1 MLKMIVN
8 MVSMKTYGERLSW
21 AMRRAELDQSE
32 LARRVGIK
40 QPSIAHLLSAEAK
53 KSGHTPVIAR
63 ILKVDAEWL
72 ATGRGT
78 AELPQPAIDDG
89 ASLAA
94 PREPIVKVPL
104 ISWVQA
110 SQYSEIYDPYERG
123 DAEGEVDVPY
133 GKDTLIALRV
143 KGSSMNRVAPDGSII
158 IVDYSDKSLTSGKYY
173 VVKQDGM
180 ATFKR
185 YRTNPDRFEPESTER
200 HETIF
205 PTGAVEIVGRV
216 VKVISD
222 L

>member
-1 MLKMIVN
+1 
-8 MVSMKTYGERLSW
+8 MKSYGERLAW
-21 AMRRAELDQSE
+21 AMRRAALDQSE

-40 QPSIAHLLSAEAK
+40 QPSIAHLLSPEAK

-63 ILKVDAEWL
+63 VLQIDAEWL
-72 ATGRGT
+72 ATGRG
-78 AELPQPAIDDG
+78 APE
-89 ASLAA
+89 LAA
-94 PREPIVKVPL
+94 FPIENSAALTETHESIVKVPL

-110 SQYSEIYDPYERG
+110 SQYTEIYDPYERG
-123 DAEGEVDVPY
+123 DSEGEVDVPY

-143 KGSSMNRVAPDGSII
+143 KGSSMNRVAPEDSII
-158 IVDYSDKSLTSGKYY
+158 IIDYSDKSLTSGKYY
-173 VVKQDGM
+173 VVKQNGM

-185 YRTNPDRFEPESTER
+185 YRTNPDRFEPESTES

>member
-1 MLKMIVN
+1 
-8 MVSMKTYGERLSW
+8 MKTYGERLGW
-21 AMRRAELDQSE
+21 AMRRAGLDQSE

-40 QPSIAHLLSAEAK
+40 QPSIAHLLSAESK

-63 ILKVDAEWL
+63 VLNVDAEWL
-72 ATGRGT
+72 ATGRGV
-78 AELPQPAIDDG
+78 AELPMIEG
-89 ASLAA
+89 AALSEN
-94 PREPIVKVPL
+94 REPIIKVPL

-110 SQYSEIYDPYERG
+110 SRYAEIYDPYERG
-123 DAEGEVDVPY
+123 DSEGEVDVPY

-143 KGSSMNRVAPDGSII
+143 KGGSMNRVAPEDSVI
-158 IVDYSDKSLTSGKYY
+158 IVDYSDKTLTTGKYY
-173 VVKQDGM
+173 VIKQHGQ

-185 YRTNPDRFEPESTER
+185 YRANPDRFEPESTER

-205 PTGAVEIVGRV
+205 PDGAVEVVGRV

>member
-1 MLKMIVN
+1 
-8 MVSMKTYGERLSW
+8 MKSYGERLAW
-21 AMRRAELDQSE
+21 AMRRAALDQSE

-63 ILKVDAEWL
+63 VLKVDAEWL
-72 ATGRGT
+72 ATGRG
-78 AELPQPAIDDG
+78 APELYSPSIDDSTG
-89 ASLAA
+89 LIE

-110 SQYSEIYDPYERG
+110 SRYSDIYDPYERG

-143 KGSSMNRVAPDGSII
+143 KGSSMNRVAPDGSVII
-158 IVDYSDKSLTSGKYY
+158 IDYSDKTLTSGKYY

-185 YRTNPDRFEPESTER
+185 YRTNPDRFEPESTES
-200 HETIF
+200 HDTIF
-205 PTGAVEIVGRV
+205 PHGAVEIVGRV

>member
-1 MLKMIVN
+1 
-8 MVSMKTYGERLSW
+8 MKTYGERLAW
-21 AMRRAELDQSE
+21 AMRRAALDQSE

-78 AELPQPAIDDG
+78 PELSAPPIDDS
-89 ASLAA
+89 ASLTET
-94 PREPIVKVPL
+94 REPIIKVPL

-110 SQYSEIYDPYERG
+110 SQYTEIYDPYERG
-123 DAEGEVDVPY
+123 DSEGEVEVPY

-143 KGSSMNRVAPDGSII
+143 KGGSMNRVAPEGSII
-158 IVDYSDKSLTSGKYY
+158 IIDYSDKTLTSGKYY
-173 VVKQDGM
+173 VVKQDGK

-185 YRTNPDRFEPESTER
+185 YRTNPDRFEPESTES
-200 HETIF
+200 HDTIF

>member
-1 MLKMIVN
+1 MITNKVT
-8 MVSMKTYGERLSW
+8 MKTYGERLSW

-63 ILKVDAEWL
+63 VLKVDAEWL
-72 ATGRGT
+72 ATGRGVPELSAAPFEAT
-78 AELPQPAIDDG
+78 AGLSE
-89 ASLAA
+89 
-94 PREPIVKVPL
+94 PREPIIKVPL

-143 KGSSMNRVAPDGSII
+143 QGSSMNRVAPDGSVII
-158 IVDYSDKSLTSGKYY
+158 IDYSDKSLTSGKYY
-173 VVKQDGM
+173 VVKQNGM

-185 YRTNPDRFEPESTER
+185 YRTSPDRFEPDSSES

-205 PTGAVEIVGRV
+205 PDGAVEIVGRV